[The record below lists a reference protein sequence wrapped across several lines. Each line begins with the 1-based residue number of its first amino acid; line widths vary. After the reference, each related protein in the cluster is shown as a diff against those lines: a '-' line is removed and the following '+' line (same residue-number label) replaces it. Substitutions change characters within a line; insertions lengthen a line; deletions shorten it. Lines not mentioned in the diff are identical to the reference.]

1 MIWTLSAA
9 GQRNWVVVKA
19 GIDQQANA
27 TVGRG
32 PKERNELSQ
41 AEIDL
46 ITERLDGIMSAVEGA
61 LFLQVAWWLARP

>member
-1 MIWTLSAA
+1 M
-9 GQRNWVVVKA
+9 
-19 GIDQQANA
+19 
-27 TVGRG
+27 GRG